1 MARRTLAL
9 SWLFLLSHL
18 STNAQSVLFSVPH
31 GLFAAPFDITLRPT
45 NTLATV
51 YFTLDGSVPND
62 GSDGQPIRGL
72 PYSAPLLIGQ
82 SQVVRARAFTRTGV
96 PSETVTRT
104 YLFAS
109 SFLSQPTDPPGFP
122 PTWGF
127 FNADYAMDLRIVT
140 NAVYRTHFLDDLR
153 RLPWISLVAEVEDL
167 FGTNGIYSN
176 SEQHGSIWERPVSM
190 ELFDPMQ
197 PDSGFQANAGIQ
209 ILGESSRSA
218 LNPKHSFRV
227 QFKTRYGPS
236 KLNYPIMPGSP
247 VTVFD
252 TVDLLASSIDS
263 VSMNFLDSGLATPL
277 YLRDAFLKQSQLDLG
292 RPGVHTGYSHLF
304 VNGLYWGL
312 YRLSERPDAGYAST
326 YFGGKKSDYDV
337 LKHLDFGSLEV
348 VDGDRVAW
356 DAMYAIAA
364 GGLKDATQYAAI
376 QQYLDVEAFAD
387 YLIVNMHLGN
397 GDWPQKNWYA
407 VHKRAAGEGFRFFC
421 WDGDGVLGL
430 FGITLDKTGF
440 ATPNTP
446 AFLYSQLRSNL
457 EFRVLFGDRVQRL
470 ILEDGGLA
478 VSDCQARLRRIAE
491 GVQSGIVGESARW
504 GDSYFRKPGQGLFTL
519 NDYWLPELDRVLNQ
533 TLPQRHLISLE
544 QFRAAGLYAV
554 LGPPE
559 FSIRPGLLDPG
570 VMLSLGHTN
579 GEGAIYFTLD
589 GTDPRRSGGQVAT
602 GALEYQS
609 ALNLDAPSLLRARVK
624 RGVDWSAMMEGIF
637 VPGPAPRF
645 SGLQS
650 QPNGVHLRW
659 EGRTGFRYQV
669 ESTDALASGIWEVL
683 ATVGPLTVATEID
696 WIDVRTLSTERYY
709 RLVPVP

>member
-1 MARRTLAL
+1 M
-9 SWLFLLSHL
+9 
-18 STNAQSVLFSVPH
+18 
-31 GLFAAPFDITLRPT
+31 
-45 NTLATV
+45 
-51 YFTLDGSVPND
+51 
-62 GSDGQPIRGL
+62 
-72 PYSAPLLIGQ
+72 SAG
-82 SQVVRARAFTRTGV
+82 
-96 PSETVTRT
+96 
-104 YLFAS
+104 
-109 SFLSQPTDPPGFP
+109 
-122 PTWGF
+122 
-127 FNADYAMDLRIVT
+127 
-140 NAVYRTHFLDDLR
+140 
-153 RLPWISLVAEVEDL
+153 
-167 FGTNGIYSN
+167 
-176 SEQHGSIWERPVSM
+176 
-190 ELFDPMQ
+190 
-197 PDSGFQANAGIQ
+197 
-209 ILGESSRSA
+209 
-218 LNPKHSFRV
+218 
-227 QFKTRYGPS
+227 
-236 KLNYPIMPGSP
+236 
-247 VTVFD
+247 
-252 TVDLLASSIDS
+252 
-263 VSMNFLDSGLATPL
+263 
-277 YLRDAFLKQSQLDLG
+277 
-292 RPGVHTGYSHLF
+292 
-304 VNGLYWGL
+304 
-312 YRLSERPDAGYAST
+312 RPDAGYAST

-504 GDSYFRKPGQGLFTL
+504 GDSYFRNPGQGLFTL

-533 TLPQRHLISLE
+533 TLPQRHLISLQ
-544 QFRAAGLYAV
+544 QFRAAGLYPV

-559 FSIRPGLLDPG
+559 FSIRPGLIDPG

-579 GEGAIYFTLD
+579 GEGAIYFTPD

-683 ATVGPLTVATEID
+683 ETVGPLTVATEID